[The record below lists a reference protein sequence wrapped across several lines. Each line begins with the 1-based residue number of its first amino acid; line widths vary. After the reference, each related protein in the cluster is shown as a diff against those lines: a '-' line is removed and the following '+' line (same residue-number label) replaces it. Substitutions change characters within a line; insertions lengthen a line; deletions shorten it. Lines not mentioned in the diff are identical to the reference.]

1 MGIGDR
7 QEEWSPPIASR
18 PLPRACESASMHP
31 VLETLKAKLPDAV
44 LSVEDHGPRAELS
57 ARVAADR
64 ILDVM
69 ALLHDNP
76 GAAFDHITDI
86 CSADYPEDQE
96 RFEVIYHLLSLPHR
110 TRIRIKARV
119 TEDDPC
125 LASVTGIW
133 KGANFMEREVY
144 DLMGIRFSGHPD
156 LRRIL
161 MPEDYD
167 EGYPLRKD
175 FPTEGKGWRSQF
187 DFLPRLDE
195 PAVATT
201 EGEIPEEQKRAF
213 LAEGNVSPSGSRRK
227 EELLLNMGPQ
237 HPSTHGV
244 LRVVLELD
252 GERIVKATPDL
263 GYLHR
268 GVEKLA
274 EGLAY
279 MQIIPHTDRLDY
291 VCSMTNNYAYVR
303 AVEKLLGIEI
313 PERAEYIRTIV
324 AEMQRI
330 IGHLFWLGTQALDIG
345 AMTVF
350 FWTFREREVLL
361 DLFEKLCGARLTLNY
376 YRIGGV
382 DSDFTPDLVVR
393 LKTFLDS
400 FPDHVREYDELL
412 QSNRI
417 WLSRT
422 KNVAFISG
430 EDAISFGLTGPVLRG
445 SGIAYDV
452 RKFEPYGAYDKVE
465 WEVPVGKNGD
475 TYDRYWVRMEEMRQS
490 SRIIRQCLTQ
500 MPDGPIVADVPTV
513 IPPPKQKVMRDMES
527 LIHHFIIF
535 TQGFKPPKGET
546 YCATEAPKG
555 ELGFFIISDGSP
567 RPYRM
572 KIRAPSFV
580 HMGAFD
586 HMARGYLISD
596 IITIFGTYDIV
607 MGECDR

>member
-1 MGIGDR
+1 
-7 QEEWSPPIASR
+7 
-18 PLPRACESASMHP
+18 MHP
-31 VLETLKAKLPDAV
+31 LLETLKSKFPEAV
-44 LSVEDHGPRAELS
+44 LSVHEEQARSELS

-64 ILDVM
+64 LVEV
-69 ALLHDNP
+69 ATFLHDDP
-76 GAAFDHITDI
+76 AAAFDHITDI
-86 CSADYPEDQE
+86 CSADYPEDAE

-110 TRIRIKARV
+110 TRIRLKARV
-119 TEDDPC
+119 TEDDPTI
-125 LASVTGIW
+125 ASVTGVW

-175 FPTEGKGWRSQF
+175 FPTEGKGWRSRF
-187 DFLPRLDE
+187 DFLPKLDE
-195 PAVATT
+195 PAAPV
-201 EGEIPEEQKRAF
+201 ESEIPEQEKRPF
-213 LAEGNVSPSGSRRK
+213 LAQPVASSSHRT

-237 HPSTHGV
+237 HPATHGV

-303 AVEKLLGIEI
+303 AVEKLLSIQI
-313 PERAEYIRTIV
+313 PERAQYIRAIV

-382 DSDFTPDLVVR
+382 DSDFTPDLVSR
-393 LKTFLDS
+393 MNTFLDT
-400 FPDHVREYDELL
+400 FPDRIREYDELL
-412 QSNRI
+412 RSNRI
-417 WLSRT
+417 WMART
-422 KNVAFISG
+422 KNVAVISG
-430 EDAISFGLTGPVLRG
+430 EDAINFGLTGPVLRG
-445 SGIAYDV
+445 SGVAYDV
-452 RKFEPYGAYDKVE
+452 RKFEPYDAYDKVE

-490 SRIIRQCLTQ
+490 SRIIRQCLAQ
-500 MPDGPIVADVPTV
+500 MPDGPIIADVPQV

-555 ELGFFIISDGSP
+555 ELGFFLISDGSA

-586 HMARGYLISD
+586 HMARGYLVAD

>member
-1 MGIGDR
+1 
-7 QEEWSPPIASR
+7 
-18 PLPRACESASMHP
+18 MHP
-31 VLETLKAKLPDAV
+31 VLDILKAQFPDAV
-44 LSVEDHGPRAELS
+44 LSIHRDKDRGDLS
-57 ARVAADR
+57 ARVQAAHMLEIAR
-64 ILDVM
+64 F
-69 ALLHDNP
+69 LHDDP
-76 GAAFDHITDI
+76 RLAFDHITDV
-86 CSADYPEDQE
+86 CSADYPDDLE
-96 RFEVIYHLLSLPHR
+96 RFEVIYHVLSLPHGVR
-110 TRIRIKARV
+110 LRVKARV
-119 TEDDPC
+119 TEEHPTI
-125 LASVTGIW
+125 ASVVSVW
-133 KGANFMEREVY
+133 KGAEFMERETY
-144 DLMGIRFSGHPD
+144 DLMGITFSGHPD

-161 MPEDYD
+161 MPETYD

-175 FPTEGKGWRSQF
+175 FPTEGRGWRSSF
-187 DFLPRLDE
+187 PFLPKMDGS
-195 PAVATT
+195 AAATNDN
-201 EGEIPEEQKRAF
+201 EVSEKDKKVFRAE
-213 LAEGNVSPSGSRRK
+213 ASPTRRT

-252 GERIVKATPDL
+252 GERVVKATPDL

-274 EGLAY
+274 EGLVY

-303 AVEKLLGIEI
+303 AVEKLLNLTV

-361 DLFEKLCGARLTLNY
+361 DMFEKLCGARLTLNY

-382 DSDFTPDLVVR
+382 DSDFTPDLVQR
-393 LKTFLDS
+393 MNAFLDT
-400 FPDHVREYDELL
+400 FQEHINEYDSLIAN
-412 QSNRI
+412 NRI
-417 WLSRT
+417 WVGRT
-422 KNVAFISG
+422 KNVAVISAG
-430 EDAISFGLTGPVLRG
+430 DAINFGLTGPPLRG
-445 SGIAYDV
+445 SGVNYDV
-452 RKFEPYGAYDKVE
+452 RKLEPYGAYGKVE
-465 WEVPVGKNGD
+465 WEVPVGKHGD

-490 SRIIRQCLTQ
+490 ARIVRQCLAQ
-500 MPDGPIVADVPTV
+500 MPQGPIIADAPQI
-513 IPPPKQKVMRDMES
+513 IPPPKANVMRDMES

-572 KIRAPSFV
+572 KIRAPSFI

>member
-1 MGIGDR
+1 M
-7 QEEWSPPIASR
+7 
-18 PLPRACESASMHP
+18 ESL
-31 VLETLKAKLPDAV
+31 VETLMTRFPQTV
-44 LSVEDHGPRAELS
+44 LSVEADT
-57 ARVAADR
+57 ARSEVTVHVAAER
-64 ILDVM
+64 ILD
-69 ALLHDNP
+69 LTRFLHDAP
-76 GAAFDHITDI
+76 DASFDHLTDI
-86 CSADYPEDQE
+86 CSVDYPEDRQ
-96 RFEVIYHLLSLPHR
+96 RFEVVYHLHSLSHHR
-110 TRIRIKARV
+110 RLRVKTRLS
-119 TEDDPC
+119 EDDPTI
-125 LASVTGIW
+125 ASVTSVW
-133 KGANFMEREVY
+133 KGAEFLEREVY
-144 DLMGIRFSGHPD
+144 DMMGIRFSGHPD

-161 MPEDYD
+161 LPEDYA

-175 FPTEGKGWRSQF
+175 FPAEGRGWRSQF
-187 DFLPRLDE
+187 EFIPRLDE
-195 PAVATT
+195 PPVELAD
-201 EGEIPEEQKRAF
+201 GEIPEPQKEAFRAEA
-213 LAEGNVSPSGSRRK
+213 LPGSRRR

-268 GVEKLA
+268 GVEKLC

-279 MQIIPHTDRLDY
+279 MQVIPHTDRLDY
-291 VCSMTNNYAYVR
+291 VCAMANNYAYVR
-303 AVEKLLGIEI
+303 AVEKLLGITI

-330 IGHLFWLGTQALDIG
+330 VGHLFWLGTQALDIG

-350 FWTFREREVLL
+350 FWTFRERETLL
-361 DLFEKLCGARLTLNY
+361 DMFEKLCGARLTLNY

-382 DSDFTPDLVVR
+382 DSDFTPDLVLR
-393 LKTFLDS
+393 LKTFLDT
-400 FPDHVREYDELL
+400 FPDNVREYDSLIAA
-412 QSNRI
+412 NRI
-417 WLSRT
+417 WLGRT
-422 KNVAFISG
+422 KHVAVISA
-430 EDAISFGLTGPVLRG
+430 EDAISFGCTGPVLRG
-445 SGIAYDV
+445 SGVAYDV
-452 RKFEPYGAYDKVE
+452 RKYEPYGVYDKVD
-465 WEVPVGKNGD
+465 WEVPIGKNGD

-490 SRIIRQCLTQ
+490 ARIIKQCLDQ
-500 MPDGPIVADVPTV
+500 LPQGQIMADAPQY
-513 IPPPKQKVMRDMES
+513 IPPPKPLVMRDMES

-535 TQGFKPPKGET
+535 TQGFKPPKAET

-555 ELGFFIISDGSP
+555 ELGFFIVSDGSA
-567 RPYRM
+567 RPYRL

>member
-1 MGIGDR
+1 
-7 QEEWSPPIASR
+7 
-18 PLPRACESASMHP
+18 MHP
-31 VLETLKAKLPDAV
+31 VLDILKAQFPDAV
-44 LSVEDHGPRAELS
+44 LSIHRDKDRGDLS
-57 ARVAADR
+57 ARVQAAHMLEIAR
-64 ILDVM
+64 F
-69 ALLHDNP
+69 LHDDP
-76 GAAFDHITDI
+76 RLAFDHITDV
-86 CSADYPEDQE
+86 CSADYPDDLE
-96 RFEVIYHLLSLPHR
+96 RFEVIYHVLSLPHGVR
-110 TRIRIKARV
+110 LRVKARV
-119 TEDDPC
+119 TEEHPTI
-125 LASVTGIW
+125 ASVVSVW
-133 KGANFMEREVY
+133 KGAEFMERETY
-144 DLMGIRFSGHPD
+144 DLMGITFSGHPD

-161 MPEDYD
+161 MPETYD

-175 FPTEGKGWRSQF
+175 FPTEGRGWRSSF
-187 DFLPRLDE
+187 PFLPKMDGS
-195 PAVATT
+195 AAATNDN
-201 EGEIPEEQKRAF
+201 EVSEEDKKVFRAE
-213 LAEGNVSPSGSRRK
+213 ASPTRRT

-252 GERIVKATPDL
+252 GERVVKATPDL

-274 EGLAY
+274 EGLVY

-303 AVEKLLGIEI
+303 AVEKLLNLTV

-361 DLFEKLCGARLTLNY
+361 DMFEKLCGARLTLNY

-382 DSDFTPDLVVR
+382 DSDFTPDLVQR
-393 LKTFLDS
+393 MNAFLDT
-400 FPDHVREYDELL
+400 FQEHINEYDSLIAN
-412 QSNRI
+412 NRI
-417 WLSRT
+417 WVGRT
-422 KNVAFISG
+422 KNVAVISAG
-430 EDAISFGLTGPVLRG
+430 DAINFGLTGPPLRG
-445 SGIAYDV
+445 SGVNYDV
-452 RKFEPYGAYDKVE
+452 RKLEPYGAYGKVE
-465 WEVPVGKNGD
+465 WEVPVGKHGD

-490 SRIIRQCLTQ
+490 ARIVRQCLAQ
-500 MPDGPIVADVPTV
+500 MPQGPIIADAPQI
-513 IPPPKQKVMRDMES
+513 IPPPKANVMRDMES

-572 KIRAPSFV
+572 KIRAPSFI

>member
-1 MGIGDR
+1 
-7 QEEWSPPIASR
+7 
-18 PLPRACESASMHP
+18 MHP
-31 VLETLKAKLPDAV
+31 LLETLKARFPEAV
-44 LSVEDHGPRAELS
+44 LSTHEDQARSELS
-57 ARVAADR
+57 ARVAASC
-64 ILDVM
+64 IVEI
-69 ALLHDNP
+69 ATFLHDDP
-76 GAAFDHITDI
+76 AASFDHITDI
-86 CSADYPEDQE
+86 CSADYPEDAE

-110 TRIRIKARV
+110 TRIRLKARV
-119 TEDDPC
+119 TEDDPTI
-125 LASVTGIW
+125 ASVTGVW

-175 FPTEGKGWRSQF
+175 FPTEGKGWRSRF

-195 PAVATT
+195 PAAPV
-201 EGEIPEEQKRAF
+201 ESEVPEQQKQPF
-213 LAEGNVSPSGSRRK
+213 LAQSVSSSLHRT

-237 HPSTHGV
+237 HPATHGV

-291 VCSMTNNYAYVR
+291 ICSMTNNYAYVR
-303 AVEKLLGIEI
+303 AVEKLLGLQI
-313 PERAEYIRTIV
+313 PERAQYIRTIV

-382 DSDFTPDLVVR
+382 DSDFTPDLVSR
-393 LKTFLDS
+393 MNAFLDT
-400 FPDHVREYDELL
+400 FPDRIREYDELL
-412 QSNRI
+412 RSNRI
-417 WLSRT
+417 WIART
-422 KNVAFISG
+422 KNVAVISG
-430 EDAISFGLTGPVLRG
+430 EDAINFGLTGPVLRG
-445 SGIAYDV
+445 SGVAYDV
-452 RKFEPYGAYDKVE
+452 RKFEPYDAYDKVE

-490 SRIIRQCLTQ
+490 SRIIRQCLAQ
-500 MPDGPIVADVPTV
+500 MPDGPIIADVPQI

-555 ELGFFIISDGSP
+555 ELGFFLISDGSA

-586 HMARGYLISD
+586 HMARGYLVAD

>member
-1 MGIGDR
+1 
-7 QEEWSPPIASR
+7 
-18 PLPRACESASMHP
+18 
-31 VLETLKAKLPDAV
+31 LKANFPEAV
-44 LSVEDHGPRAELS
+44 LSVHEDRERAELS
-57 ARVAADR
+57 VRVAARR
-64 ILDVM
+64 ILDI
-69 ALLHDNP
+69 AAFLHDDP
-76 GAAFDHITDI
+76 AAAFDHITDI
-86 CSADYPEDQE
+86 CSADYPDETE
-96 RFEVIYHLLSLPHR
+96 RFEVIYHFLSLPHG
-110 TRIRIKARV
+110 TRIRVKARV
-119 TEDDPC
+119 TEDHPTIP
-125 LASVTGIW
+125 SITGIW
-133 KGANFMEREVY
+133 KGANFLEREVY
-144 DLMGIRFSGHPD
+144 DLMGIKFSGHPD

-167 EGYPLRKD
+167 EGHPLRKD
-175 FPTEGKGWRSQF
+175 FPAEGKGWRSRF
-187 DFLPRLDE
+187 EFIPRLDE
-195 PAVATT
+195 PAVPGT
-201 EGEIPEEQKRAF
+201 EGEIPAEQKKVF
-213 LAEGNVSPSGSRRK
+213 VSQPGSSSRRT
-227 EELLLNMGPQ
+227 EDLLLNMGPQ
-237 HPSTHGV
+237 HPATHGV

-303 AVEKLLGIEI
+303 AVEKLLGLTV

-330 IGHLFWLGTQALDIG
+330 VGHLFWLGTQALDIG

-382 DSDFTPDLVVR
+382 DSDFTPDLAAR
-393 LKTFLDS
+393 LSAFLKTF
-400 FPDHVREYDELL
+400 PAHIQEYDALL
-412 QSNRI
+412 QTNRI
-417 WLSRT
+417 WVGRT
-422 KNVAFISG
+422 KNVAVISAD
-430 EDAISFGLTGPVLRG
+430 DAINFGLTGPVLRA
-445 SGIAYDV
+445 SGVAYDV
-452 RKFEPYGAYDKVE
+452 RKLEPYGAYGKVE

-490 SRIIRQCLTQ
+490 ARIIQQCLDQ
-500 MPDGPIVADVPTV
+500 MPEGPIVADAPTV
-513 IPPPKQKVMRDMES
+513 IPPPKAHVMRDMES

-546 YCATEAPKG
+546 YCASEAPKG

-572 KIRAPSFV
+572 KIRSPSFV

>member
-1 MGIGDR
+1 MQALI
-7 QEEWSPPIASR
+7 
-18 PLPRACESASMHP
+18 
-31 VLETLKAKLPDAV
+31 ETLLKTFPEAV
-44 LSVEDHGPRAELS
+44 LSVHADTARGEVSVQARAAKIVDL
-57 ARVAADR
+57 ARYLHNAPE
-64 ILDVM
+64 
-69 ALLHDNP
+69 AL
-76 GAAFDHITDI
+76 FDQLTDI
-86 CSADYPEDQE
+86 CSADYPDQQE

-110 TRIRIKARV
+110 RRIRLKARV
-119 TEDDPC
+119 TEDQPVID
-125 LASVTGIW
+125 SVTSVW
-133 KGANFMEREVY
+133 RGAEFLEREVY
-144 DLMGIRFSGHPD
+144 DMMGIRFTGHPD

-187 DFLPRLDE
+187 DFIPRLDE
-195 PAVATT
+195 PPVEMQ
-201 EGEIPEEQKRAF
+201 EGDVPEAQKKPF
-213 LAEGNVSPSGSRRK
+213 LAEAGPSGSRRR

-279 MQIIPHTDRLDY
+279 MQVIPHTDRLDY
-291 VCSMTNNYAYVR
+291 VCAMANNYAYVR
-303 AVEKLLGIEI
+303 AVEKLLGITV

-330 IGHLFWLGTQALDIG
+330 VGHLFWLGTQALDIG

-350 FWTFREREVLL
+350 FWTFRERETLL

-382 DSDFTPDLVVR
+382 DSDFTPDLVSR
-393 LKTFLDS
+393 LKTFLET
-400 FPDHVREYDELL
+400 FPQKVSEYDSLIAA
-412 QSNRI
+412 NRI
-417 WLSRT
+417 WLGRT
-422 KNVAFISG
+422 KNVAVISG
-430 EDAISFGLTGPVLRG
+430 EDAINFGLTGPTLRG
-445 SGIAYDV
+445 SGVAYDV
-452 RKFEPYGAYDKVE
+452 RKMEPYGVYHKVD
-465 WEVPVGKNGD
+465 WEVPVGKQGD

-490 SRIIRQCLTQ
+490 ARIIKQCLDQ
-500 MPDGPIVADVPTV
+500 MPPGPIMADVPQY
-513 IPPPKQKVMRDMES
+513 IPPPKQQVMRDMES

-567 RPYRM
+567 RPYRL
-572 KIRAPSFV
+572 KIRSPSFV

>member
-1 MGIGDR
+1 MD
-7 QEEWSPPIASR
+7 Q
-18 PLPRACESASMHP
+18 L
-31 VLETLKAKLPDAV
+31 LDTLKSRFPDAIPGVHHDHVRREVSIRV
-44 LSVEDHGPRAELS
+44 LPERLVEIATF
-57 ARVAADR
+57 
-64 ILDVM
+64 
-69 ALLHDNP
+69 LHDDP
-76 GAAFDHITDI
+76 GMAFDHITDV
-86 CSADYPEDQE
+86 CSADYPDDPE
-96 RFEVIYHLLSLPHR
+96 RFEVIYHVLSLPHR
-110 TRIRIKARV
+110 RRIRIKTRV
-119 TEDDPC
+119 TEDAPTVPS
-125 LASVTGIW
+125 LTGIW

-161 MPEDYD
+161 LPEDYD

-175 FPTEGKGWRSQF
+175 FPAEGRGWRSRF
-187 DFLPRLDE
+187 DFIPDLTELPTE
-195 PAVATT
+195 QT
-201 EGEIPEEQKRAF
+201 EGEVPADKRKPF
-213 LAEGNVSPSGSRRK
+213 LSENGASSQPAGHRK

-244 LRVVLELD
+244 LRVVLDLD
-252 GERIVKATPDL
+252 GERISKATPDL

-274 EGLAY
+274 EGLNY

-303 AVEKLLGIEI
+303 AVEKLLNVAV

-361 DLFEKLCGARLTLNY
+361 DMFEKLCGARLTLNY

-382 DSDFTPDLVVR
+382 DADFTPDLVAQ
-393 LKTFLDS
+393 LKPFLDA
-400 FPDHVREYDELL
+400 FPARIDEYNELL
-412 QSNRI
+412 LTNRI
-417 WLSRT
+417 WLART
-422 KNVAFISG
+422 KDVAVISA
-430 EDAISFGLTGPVLRG
+430 EDAINFGLTGPVLRG
-445 SGIAYDV
+445 SGVDYDV
-452 RKFEPYGAYDKVE
+452 RKLEPYGAYDKVD

-490 SRIIRQCLTQ
+490 ARIIKQCLDQ
-500 MPDGPIVADVPTV
+500 MPGGPIVADVPQV
-513 IPPPKQKVMRDMES
+513 IPPPKAKVMRDMES

-567 RPYRM
+567 RPYRL

>member
-1 MGIGDR
+1 M
-7 QEEWSPPIASR
+7 QT
-18 PLPRACESASMHP
+18 L
-31 VLETLKAKLPDAV
+31 VETLMKQFPGSV
-44 LSVEDHGPRAELS
+44 LSVDVDTARAEVTAHVS
-57 ARVAADR
+57 APK
-64 ILDVM
+64 ILEI
-69 ALLHDNP
+69 ARYLHDAP
-76 GAAFDHITDI
+76 DACFDHITDI
-86 CSADYPEDQE
+86 CSADYPDSRE
-96 RFEVIYHLLSLPHR
+96 RFEIIYQLLSLPHSR
-110 TRIRIKARV
+110 RIRLKARV
-119 TEDDPC
+119 PEDNPTID
-125 LASVTGIW
+125 SVTSVW
-133 KGANFMEREVY
+133 RGAEFLEREVF
-144 DLMGIRFSGHPD
+144 DMMGIQFTGHPD

-161 MPEDYD
+161 LPEDFA

-175 FPTEGKGWRSQF
+175 FPTEGRGWRSQF
-187 DFLPRLDE
+187 DFIPRLDE
-195 PAVATT
+195 PPAEQAG
-201 EGEIPEEQKRAF
+201 GEFSEEQKKPYRSEPRA
-213 LAEGNVSPSGSRRK
+213 SGSRRQ
-227 EELLLNMGPQ
+227 EELLLNLGPQ

-291 VCSMTNNYAYVR
+291 VCAMANNYAYVR
-303 AVEKLLGIEI
+303 AVEKLLCITV

-330 IGHLFWLGTQALDIG
+330 LGHLFWLGTQTLDIG

-350 FWTFREREVLL
+350 FWTFRERETLL
-361 DLFEKLCGARLTLNY
+361 DMFEQLCGARLTLNY

-382 DSDFTPDLVVR
+382 DSDFTPELVQR
-393 LKTFLDS
+393 LKTFLDT
-400 FPDHVREYDELL
+400 FPQKVSEYDGLIA
-412 QSNRI
+412 SNRI
-417 WLSRT
+417 WIGRT
-422 KNVAFISG
+422 KHIAVISG
-430 EDAISFGLTGPVLRG
+430 EDAINYGLTGPTLRG
-445 SGIAYDV
+445 SGVAYDV
-452 RKFEPYGAYDKVE
+452 RKMEPYGVYHKVD

-490 SRIIRQCLTQ
+490 ARIISQCLDQ
-500 MPDGPIVADVPTV
+500 LPQGPIIADVPQY
-513 IPPPKQKVMRDMES
+513 IPPPKQNVMRDMES

-535 TQGFKPPKGET
+535 TQGFKPPKAET

-555 ELGFFIISDGSP
+555 ELGFFIISDGSQ
-567 RPYRM
+567 RPYRL
-572 KIRAPSFV
+572 KIRSPSFV

-596 IITIFGTYDIV
+596 VITIFGTYDVV

>member
-1 MGIGDR
+1 M
-7 QEEWSPPIASR
+7 Q
-18 PLPRACESASMHP
+18 PLI
-31 VLETLKAKLPDAV
+31 ETLMTKFPDAV
-44 LSVEDHGPRAELS
+44 RSVEADT
-57 ARVAADR
+57 AREEVTVQIKADR
-64 ILDVM
+64 LIEV
-69 ALLHDNP
+69 ARFLHDAP
-76 GAAFDHITDI
+76 EASFDHITDV
-86 CSADYPEDQE
+86 CSADFPEDPE

-110 TRIRIKARV
+110 RRIRLKARV
-119 TEDDPC
+119 TEDNPTI
-125 LASVTGIW
+125 ASVTSVW
-133 KGANFMEREVY
+133 RGAEFMEREVY
-144 DLMGIRFSGHPD
+144 DMMGIRFTGHPD

-175 FPTEGKGWRSQF
+175 FPAEGKGWRSSF
-187 DFLPRLDE
+187 PFIPRLDE
-195 PAVATT
+195 PAAELT
-201 EGEIPEEQKRAF
+201 EPEIPDAGKQAYRA
-213 LAEGNVSPSGSRRK
+213 GSGRPAGSIHR

-268 GVEKLA
+268 GVEKLS

-291 VCSMTNNYAYVR
+291 VCAMANNYAYVR
-303 AVEKLLGIEI
+303 AVEKLLSIKV

-330 IGHLFWLGTQALDIG
+330 VGHLFWLGTQALDIG

-350 FWTFREREVLL
+350 FWTFRERETLL
-361 DLFEKLCGARLTLNY
+361 DMFEKLCGARLTMNY

-382 DSDFTPDLVVR
+382 DSDFTLDLVHR
-393 LKTFLDS
+393 LKVFLDT
-400 FPDHVREYDELL
+400 FPEKINEYDELIRN
-412 QSNRI
+412 NRI
-417 WLSRT
+417 WIGRT
-422 KNVAFISG
+422 RNVAVISA
-430 EDAISFGLTGPVLRG
+430 EDAINFGLTGPVLRG
-445 SGIAYDV
+445 SGVAYDV
-452 RKFEPYGAYDKVE
+452 RKYEPYGAYDKVD

-490 SRIIRQCLTQ
+490 CRIIRQCLDQ
-500 MPDGPIVADVPTV
+500 MPPGAIIADVPNV
-513 IPPPKQKVMRDMES
+513 VPPPKAKVMRDMES

-535 TQGFKPPKGET
+535 TQGFKPPKAET
-546 YCATEAPKG
+546 YCASEAPKG

-567 RPYRM
+567 RPYRLR
-572 KIRAPSFV
+572 IRAPSFV

>member
-1 MGIGDR
+1 
-7 QEEWSPPIASR
+7 
-18 PLPRACESASMHP
+18 MHL
-31 VLETLKAKLPDAV
+31 VLETLKARFPDAV
-44 LSVEDHGPRAELS
+44 LNVHDDTVLGELS
-57 ARVAADR
+57 IRVAPDHIVEIATF
-64 ILDVM
+64 
-69 ALLHDNP
+69 LHDDP
-76 GAAFDHITDI
+76 GMAFDHITDV
-86 CSADYPEDQE
+86 CSADYPDDPE
-96 RFEVIYHLLSLPHR
+96 RFEVIYHLLSLPHGAR
-110 TRIRIKARV
+110 LRIKARL
-119 TEDDPC
+119 TEDDPTI
-125 LASVTGIW
+125 ASVSGVW
-133 KGANFMEREVY
+133 RGANFMEREVY
-144 DLMGIRFSGHPD
+144 DLMGITFSGHPD

-161 MPEDYD
+161 MPEDYA

-175 FPTEGKGWRSQF
+175 FPAEGKGWRSTF
-187 DFLPRLDE
+187 NFLPDLTE
-195 PAVATT
+195 PARD
-201 EGEIPEEQKRAF
+201 EGDGDISEEEKRPF
-213 LAEGNVSPSGSRRK
+213 LLENAAKVGPVHRT

-252 GERIVKATPDL
+252 GERVTKATPDL

-268 GVEKLA
+268 GVEKLC

-303 AVEKLLGIEI
+303 TVEKLLQITI

-361 DLFEKLCGARLTLNY
+361 DMFEKLCGARLTLNY

-382 DSDFTPDLVVR
+382 NSDFTPDLVAQM
-393 LKTFLDS
+393 KTFLEA
-400 FPDHVREYDELL
+400 FPAHIDEYNELL
-412 QSNRI
+412 MNNRI
-417 WLSRT
+417 WLART
-422 KNVAFISG
+422 KNVAVISA
-430 EDAISFGLTGPVLRG
+430 EDAINFGLTGPVLRG
-445 SGIAYDV
+445 SGVAYDV
-452 RKFEPYGAYDKVE
+452 RKLEPYGAYDKVD

-475 TYDRYWVRMEEMRQS
+475 TYDRYWIRMEELRQS
-490 SRIIRQCLTQ
+490 SRIIKQCLDQ
-500 MPDGPIVADVPTV
+500 MPSGPIVADVPQV
-513 IPPPKQKVMRDMES
+513 VPPPKEKVMRDMES
-527 LIHHFIIF
+527 LIHHFILF
-535 TQGFKPPKGET
+535 TQGFKTPKGET

-555 ELGFFIISDGSP
+555 ELGFFIISDGSS
-567 RPYRM
+567 RPYRLH
-572 KIRAPSFV
+572 IRAPSFI

-596 IITIFGTYDIV
+596 VITIFGTYDIV

>member
-1 MGIGDR
+1 MTKF
-7 QEEWSPPIASR
+7 P
-18 PLPRACESASMHP
+18 
-31 VLETLKAKLPDAV
+31 KAV
-44 LSVEDHGPRAELS
+44 LSVEADSARAEVSIL
-57 ARVAADR
+57 VAAEHIVELAR
-64 ILDVM
+64 Y
-69 ALLHDNP
+69 LHDAPEASFN
-76 GAAFDHITDI
+76 HLTDI
-86 CSADYPEDQE
+86 CSVDYPEDQH
-96 RFEVIYHLLSLPHR
+96 RFEVVYHLHSLPHR
-110 TRIRIKARV
+110 RRLRLKARV
-119 TEDDPC
+119 SGENPAI
-125 LASVTGIW
+125 ASVTGIW
-133 KGANFMEREVY
+133 KGADFLEREVY
-144 DLMGIRFSGHPD
+144 DMMGITFSGHPD

-161 MPEDYD
+161 MPEDYA

-175 FPTEGKGWRSQF
+175 FPTEGRGWRSQF
-187 DFLPRLDE
+187 DFIPRLDE
-195 PAVATT
+195 PPGLTAESEV
-201 EGEIPEEQKRAF
+201 PEAEKQAFRA
-213 LAEGNVSPSGSRRK
+213 EPSGTRRR

-268 GVEKLA
+268 GVEKLS

-291 VCSMTNNYAYVR
+291 VCAMANNYAYVR
-303 AVEKLLGIEI
+303 AVEKLLGITI

-350 FWTFREREVLL
+350 FWTFREREILL
-361 DLFEKLCGARLTLNY
+361 DMFEKLCGARLTLNY

-382 DSDFTPDLVVR
+382 DGDFTPDLVLR
-393 LKTFLDS
+393 LKTFLDT
-400 FPDHVREYDELL
+400 FPEKVKEYDSLIA
-412 QSNRI
+412 SNRI
-417 WLSRT
+417 WLGRT
-422 KNVAFISG
+422 KNVAVISA
-430 EDAISFGLTGPVLRG
+430 EDAINFGCTGPVLRG
-445 SGIAYDV
+445 SGVAYDV
-452 RKFEPYGAYDKVE
+452 RKEEPYGVYDKVD

-475 TYDRYWVRMEEMRQS
+475 TYDRYWIRMEEMRQS
-490 SRIIRQCLTQ
+490 SRIIKQCLDQ
-500 MPDGPIVADVPTV
+500 MPQGPIIADEPQY
-513 IPPPKQKVMRDMES
+513 IPPPKQQVMRDMES

-535 TQGFKPPKGET
+535 TQGLKPPKAET

-555 ELGFFIISDGSP
+555 ELGFFIVSDGSA
-567 RPYRM
+567 RPYRL
-572 KIRAPSFV
+572 KIRSPSFV

>member
-1 MGIGDR
+1 
-7 QEEWSPPIASR
+7 
-18 PLPRACESASMHP
+18 MHP

-57 ARVAADR
+57 ARVTADR

-144 DLMGIRFSGHPD
+144 DLMGIRFNGHPD

-187 DFLPRLDE
+187 EFLPRLDE

-244 LRVVLELD
+244 LRIVLELD

-274 EGLAY
+274 EGLTY

-303 AVEKLLGIEI
+303 AVEKLLSIEI

-382 DSDFTPDLVVR
+382 DSDFTPDLIVR

-400 FPDHVREYDELL
+400 FPDHIREYDELL
-412 QSNRI
+412 QTNRI